1 MMCKFWKSSFFC
13 LIFIFLFTGQTY
25 SQKVITWFDAGI
37 KAQLGGSG
45 LYNSA
50 ILNGSSLDYVL
61 DLSNSYGLGG
71 KVGINWDEI
80 GISIEAMYNSN
91 KSSIKRI
98 STNNTVSYI
107 NHSWNGLDFYP
118 LLRSAKNLGYL
129 EIGPKVS
136 VVQNMKQSVAGVTS
150 GDISSQYN
158 KINYGAVV
166 GFGSNVIGV
175 GEAFTGMLGIRIEY
189 GITDLVSE
197 GDGRR
202 LSAPLNLGNL
212 YDQGYKSTHP
222 LFIGLVFEANFGIG
236 YFGRAKCGARSKF
249 MRF

>member
-1 MMCKFWKSSFFC
+1 MRKFWKSAGFILVLLSF
-13 LIFIFLFTGQTY
+13 LTIDLSGQ
-25 SQKVITWFDAGI
+25 KIITWFDAGI

-50 ILNGSSLDYVL
+50 ILNANSLDYVL
-61 DLSNSYGLGG
+61 DLSNSYGVGG
-71 KVGINWDEI
+71 KLGINWDEI
-80 GISIEAMYNSN
+80 GISVEAMYNSN
-91 KSSIKRI
+91 KSSVKRI
-98 STNNTVSYI
+98 SANNAVSYI
-107 NHSWNGLDFYP
+107 DHSWNGLDLYP
-118 LLRSAKNLGYL
+118 MLRSARNLGYL
-129 EIGPKVS
+129 EIGPKLS
-136 VVQNMKQSVAGVTS
+136 MIQNMKQTLAGVAS
-150 GDISSQYN
+150 GDVSSQYN
-158 KINYGAVV
+158 KLNYGAVV

-175 GEAFTGMLGIRIEY
+175 GEAFTGMLGIRLEY
-189 GITDLVSE
+189 IVSDFVTE